1 MTFPSKTLVRLA
13 KVLAKSNL
21 VGRKKKL
28 PFTMFVPFKD
38 LIAQQTA

>member
-21 VGRKKKL
+21 VGRKK
-28 PFTMFVPFKD
+28 
-38 LIAQQTA
+38 IAFYYVCTF